1 LLAGRELGPVH
12 ADLFVTTDLLGE
24 HGGQVYDLKLA
35 WPFVWPD
42 LQLVPQIELAQYS
55 ADYVDHYYGVTPAE
69 ATADRPAYSPGGA
82 LVLSA
87 GFDLTWRFQP
97 NWYFRASLSLD
108 QLPDEITASPVVGI
122 DKGWR
127 GGIGIAYDTG
137 NFVRLGQGAPGFSDS
152 SFDASVE
159 VFRMHAESVVTL
171 PSSDADGGVRLE
183 KSSNLDDRDTA
194 LPVELTWRIGRYHAL
209 GLRYFELFRSGST
222 ELLAPRLID
231 GEDFAAGDVLATR
244 FATRVLRVDYGFAI
258 FRDVQK
264 ELMVRAGVHVT
275 RLELDI
281 DGGTA
286 RVGGE
291 TNAIL
296 PLAGASLRAN
306 FTERLAL
313 HVALEL
319 FALDFDRYSGELSDL
334 SFEGRYALTS
344 TFDVGGGYRWYR
356 ESLESNDDSL
366 AGDLEIEYRGPFV
379 SITATFR

>member
-1 LLAGRELGPVH
+1 
-12 ADLFVTTDLLGE
+12 
-24 HGGQVYDLKLA
+24 
-35 WPFVWPD
+35 
-42 LQLVPQIELAQYS
+42 
-55 ADYVDHYYGVTPAE
+55 
-69 ATADRPAYSPGGA
+69 
-82 LVLSA
+82 
-87 GFDLTWRFQP
+87 
-97 NWYFRASLSLD
+97 
-108 QLPDEITASPVVGI
+108 
-122 DKGWR
+122 
-127 GGIGIAYDTG
+127 
-137 NFVRLGQGAPGFSDS
+137 
-152 SFDASVE
+152 
-159 VFRMHAESVVTL
+159 MHAESVVTL

-183 KSSNLDDRDTA
+183 RSSNLDDRDTA